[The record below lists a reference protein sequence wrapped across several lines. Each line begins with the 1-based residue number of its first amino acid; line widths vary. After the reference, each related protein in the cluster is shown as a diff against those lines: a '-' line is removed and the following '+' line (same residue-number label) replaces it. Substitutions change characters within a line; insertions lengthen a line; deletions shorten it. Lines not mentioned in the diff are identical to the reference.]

1 MNAPHPRQRWRIGDL
16 SAATGLTIRALHHY
30 EQLGLLG
37 PVRNDGNRRLYDRD
51 DIATLYRIRAM
62 KALGVSLTE
71 IGPRLDGEPGALEAV
86 IDAHLAHVDGQVLR
100 LQALRAQ
107 LLRLRAGPAPHAGE
121 LLSTIEAMSR
131 LGAPSEGKAP

>member
-100 LQALRAQ
+100 L
-107 LLRLRAGPAPHAGE
+107 RAGPAPHAGE